1 MSDRVAFTW
10 LKEGQ
15 KASNILMMTI
25 IPMVLMQWISQGFR
39 IRSRKQNV
47 CISFNVCS
55 IRHIF
60 SFGTKIIKYLILIIK
75 KLCYCNF
82 CYQNHGCFGIEQ
94 IDDKGKCDKNTR
106 YMDTKLCFKCSNQ
119 DVNAQRIFAT
129 CARNW
134 VKFWHSAL
142 PSLV

>member
-1 MSDRVAFTW
+1 MSD
-10 LKEGQ
+10 GQ
-15 KASNILMMTI
+15 QHK
-25 IPMVLMQWISQGFR
+25 VFQ
-39 IRSRKQNV
+39 SRKQNV

-55 IRHIF
+55 FIEILDIF
-60 SFGTKIIKYLILIIK
+60 FFWDKIK

-82 CYQNHGCFGIEQ
+82 CYQSHGCFGIEQ

-129 CARNW
+129 CARN
-134 VKFWHSAL
+134 
-142 PSLV
+142 

>member
-1 MSDRVAFTW
+1 MFVSHSMFV
-10 LKEGQ
+10 LLQ
-15 KASNILMMTI
+15 KYQTYPFFWDKN
-25 IPMVLMQWISQGFR
+25 
-39 IRSRKQNV
+39 
-47 CISFNVCS
+47 
-55 IRHIF
+55 
-60 SFGTKIIKYLILIIK
+60 IIK

-129 CARNW
+129 CARN
-134 VKFWHSAL
+134 
-142 PSLV
+142 